1 MTLKDSFLQKIIRFF
16 GYEWSG
22 ALIAIF
28 VLSIAIELST
38 DGQPFFHP
46 SNLMTILNNA
56 AAVGVIAGGMT
67 VVILTAGIDLSVGSV
82 MGLIA
87 ALTGYVAS
95 FWGIDPSLAIGVG
108 LLLAVMVGAVNG
120 LFISYWKMPAFIVTL
135 AGLSMWRGIAHLS
148 TGAVATPK
156 LDETFDY
163 FGRYNPLSWF
173 ADGFLEQ
180 TLPNWL
186 MPIGK
191 FIDANWFDYFRSFQM
206 SLVILILFFICLS
219 LIINNTKLGRYIYAI
234 GSNEQGARQAGINTE
249 AYKFF
254 AYVFCTLSVALGA
267 LLFLGRAP
275 YAKSDYGQMWEL
287 DAIAAVVI
295 GGTSL
300 FGGKGTIWGTFLG
313 IILLKLINNG
323 LTLAQLETF
332 WQMVVTG
339 LIILVAVGID
349 IVRQSQSAIKLKNML
364 FFTTS
369 VLVFFVLIDPLSKLL
384 KSWLSIFE
392 HSAMN
397 DLMQSGASLASTQ
410 AQRVLSSEEII
421 RSQELVSANLQS
433 AIYFGLLFA
442 AVIAC
447 IFFAKKLIHYVVASG
462 LILFTAMSF
471 AMDSL
476 NYAFPFLLLASLI
489 MIVSMKVEDIFE
501 YAKTIE
507 EK

>member
-1 MTLKDSFLQKIIRFF
+1 MSISAKINFN
-16 GYEWSG
+16 E
-22 ALIAIF
+22 A
-28 VLSIAIELST
+28 
-38 DGQPFFHP
+38 
-46 SNLMTILNNA
+46 
-56 AAVGVIAGGMT
+56 
-67 VVILTAGIDLSVGSV
+67 
-82 MGLIA
+82 GLI
-87 ALTGYVAS
+87 
-95 FWGIDPSLAIGVG
+95 PAI
-108 LLLAVMVGAVNG
+108 A
-120 LFISYWKMPAFIVTL
+120 
-135 AGLSMWRGIAHLS
+135 
-148 TGAVATPK
+148 
-156 LDETFDY
+156 
-163 FGRYNPLSWF
+163 
-173 ADGFLEQ
+173 Q
-180 TLPNWL
+180 
-186 MPIGK
+186 
-191 FIDANWFDYFRSFQM
+191 
-206 SLVILILFFICLS
+206 
-219 LIINNTKLGRYIYAI
+219 
-234 GSNEQGARQAGINTE
+234 
-249 AYKFF
+249 
-254 AYVFCTLSVALGA
+254 
-267 LLFLGRAP
+267 
-275 YAKSDYGQMWEL
+275 DYGQMWEL

-421 RSQELVSANLQS
+421 RSQELISANLES

-447 IFFAKKLIHYVVASG
+447 IFFAKKLIHYLVALG